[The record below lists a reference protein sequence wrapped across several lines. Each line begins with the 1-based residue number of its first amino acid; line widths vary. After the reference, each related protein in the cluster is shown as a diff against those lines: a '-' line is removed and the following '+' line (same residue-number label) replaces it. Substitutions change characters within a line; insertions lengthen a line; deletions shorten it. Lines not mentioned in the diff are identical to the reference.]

1 MTSAGDAGPTWAEAR
16 AAVLRHAAD
25 PNGTDDVAELLWSV
39 FDAYWNTGRYLDIFG
54 RTQARGVHLT
64 PVDFYWPTPNTAALP
79 ESLWTTESELPGVDM
94 NEAEQL
100 RLLGEV
106 FPRYREEYERFPTA
120 PTDDPAEF
128 HLGNDFFD
136 GTDALA
142 LHCMVRHFAPSL
154 IIEIGSGYS
163 TRISAAAARANGNT
177 RLVCIEPYPV
187 EALRR
192 GIPGVSMVRQVR
204 VQDVPLSDFAELG
217 DGDVL
222 FIDSSHVVNIGSD
235 VNYLLLE
242 VVPRLASGVI
252 VHVHDIFF
260 PLEYRRSSI
269 HEMCHFWNEQ
279 YLLQAL
285 LAFNA
290 DFEVLL
296 CNSYLE
302 RRHLD
307 AMKATFPTSPWF
319 GGGSFWMR
327 RR

>member
-1 MTSAGDAGPTWAEAR
+1 MDSAGGGEPTWEETR
-16 AAVLRHAAD
+16 AAVLRQAAD
-25 PNGTDDVAELLWSV
+25 HSATDDVAELVWSV
-39 FDAYWNTGRYLDIFG
+39 FDAYWNSGRYLEIFG
-54 RTQARGVHLT
+54 RAQARGVHLT
-64 PVDFYWPTPNTAALP
+64 PVDYYWPTPNTAALP
-79 ESLWTTESELPGVDM
+79 ESLWETESELAGVDM
-94 NEAEQL
+94 NDAEQL
-100 RLLGEV
+100 RLLAEV
-106 FPRYREEYERFPTA
+106 FPRYRDEYERFPTA
-120 PTDDPAEF
+120 PTEDPAEF

-154 IIEIGSGYS
+154 MIEIGSGYS

-187 EALRR
+187 KELRL
-192 GIPGVSMVRQVR
+192 GIPGVAMLREVR
-204 VQDVPLSDFAELG
+204 VQDVPLEDFAALG
-217 DGDVL
+217 DGDIL

-235 VNYLLLE
+235 VNYLMLE

-260 PLEYRRSSI
+260 PLEYKRSWI
-269 HEMCHFWNEQ
+269 HEMCHFWSEQ
-279 YLLQAL
+279 YLLQAF
-285 LAFNA
+285 LAYNA

-302 RRHLD
+302 RRHLG
-307 AMKATFPTSPWF
+307 AMKEAFPTSPWF
-319 GGGSFWMR
+319 GGGSLWMR